1 MTTTQLFSRSVLGA
15 SLLAAL
21 AAGTPAWAQ
30 QEQARVI
37 SSVPIRTPDGV
48 AGYSVTYEYAGRQYT
63 ARTDTPPGDTLPVQ
77 VTPMGV
83 MTSEAV
89 QDMPP
94 PAADNLSNADA
105 PWRNVTPEPGV
116 VLSGGAAPAPAGV
129 YQTAPVYVAP
139 APVYV
144 APGYGNGYGYGYGYP
159 YAYPPIGVSLNL
171 GYTYYRGRR
180 GWR

>member
-1 MTTTQLFSRSVLGA
+1 MTTTQLFSRSMLGA

-21 AAGTPAWAQ
+21 AAGAPAWAQ

-37 SSVPIRTPDGV
+37 SSTPIHTPDGV

-63 ARTDTPPGDTLPVQ
+63 ARTDTPPGDHMPVQ

-83 MTSEAV
+83 MTSEV
-89 QDMPP
+89 QHQAPM
-94 PAADNLSNADA
+94 ADNNAPSE
-105 PWRNVTPEPGV
+105 PWRNVTPEQGV
-116 VLSGGAAPAPAGV
+116 VLSGGASPAPAAV
-129 YQTAPVYVAP
+129 YQPAPVYVAP

-144 APGYGNGYGYGYGYP
+144 APGYGYGYGYGYP

-171 GYTYYRGRR
+171 GYSYSRGWRR